1 MSNVEYN
8 NMDSKKEKGFSF
20 LPKDHSFENLL
31 DLKKKVENNSSKSY
45 SNFYIDCSLDLL
57 YEWNLDGFPETH
69 VEKCKKY
76 KINNTGYVINDML
89 DKSNTIAYK
98 KILKNN
104 LICN

>member
-1 MSNVEYN
+1 MSHVEYN
-8 NMDSKKEKGFSF
+8 DMDSRKGKGFSF
-20 LPKDHSFENLL
+20 LPKDHSFENLP

-76 KINNTGYVINDML
+76 KLNNTGYVINDML